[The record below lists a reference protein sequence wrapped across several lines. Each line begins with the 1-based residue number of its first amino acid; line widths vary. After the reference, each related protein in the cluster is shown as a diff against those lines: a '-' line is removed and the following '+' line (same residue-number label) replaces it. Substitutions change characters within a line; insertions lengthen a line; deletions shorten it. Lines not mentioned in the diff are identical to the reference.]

1 MNNNYIKQTYNAGN
15 RNGFKGSF
23 GSITTDMDVPDDE
36 ETEEEYEERTDR
48 EAEERASYE
57 D

>member
-1 MNNNYIKQTYNAGN
+1 MSYYNYPDRGN
-15 RNGFKGSF
+15 QNGFKGSF
-23 GSITTDMDVPDDE
+23 GSVTRDEDVPDEE

-48 EAEERASYE
+48 EAEERDSYE